1 MAEKFSILENH
12 EDENRIII
20 RHSTTVEEVEQF
32 SINDI
37 QRKLGRILEE
47 KTRLIAEEDKL
58 NIKLTNA
65 QAIITELKTNKE
77 VIK

>member
-12 EDENRIII
+12 EDQNRIII